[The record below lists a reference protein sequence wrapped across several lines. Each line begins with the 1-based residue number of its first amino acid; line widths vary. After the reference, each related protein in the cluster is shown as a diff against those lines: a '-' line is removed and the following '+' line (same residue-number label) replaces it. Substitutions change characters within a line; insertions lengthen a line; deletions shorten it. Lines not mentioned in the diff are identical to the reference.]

1 MIGINK
7 IDKIDKIVGIN
18 KIDKIVGINKIV
30 EINKVIKLKREC
42 VKYGRCINFNIY
54 G

>member
-18 KIDKIVGINKIV
+18 K
-30 EINKVIKLKREC
+30 VIKLKER
-42 VKYGRCINFNIY
+42 R
-54 G
+54 